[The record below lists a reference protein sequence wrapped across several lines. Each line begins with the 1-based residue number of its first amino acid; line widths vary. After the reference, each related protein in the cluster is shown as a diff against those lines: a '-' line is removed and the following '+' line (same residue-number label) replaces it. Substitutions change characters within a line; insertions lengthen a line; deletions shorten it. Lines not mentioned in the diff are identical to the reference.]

1 MGLSRRYE
9 ASKAF
14 FTARNFFYSVPGFPV
29 ETMEI
34 RMRYWLFKSEPE
46 CFSLEDLAS
55 ASEQTTPWDGVRNYQ
70 ARNFMRDAMKKGD
83 LGFFYHSGKH
93 PEIAGLVEV
102 AGEGRPDPTAQD
114 PEAGHYDPAATPENP
129 RWYLVDVRLVR
140 RFVPPIPRS
149 LLRFRPA
156 LAGMELLKTGSR
168 LSVQPVEEEAFRDIL
183 QLAEELAADGGNR
196 Q

>member
-1 MGLSRRYE
+1 M
-9 ASKAF
+9 
-14 FTARNFFYSVPGFPV
+14 
-29 ETMEI
+29 
-34 RMRYWLFKSEPE
+34 
-46 CFSLEDLAS
+46 
-55 ASEQTTPWDGVRNYQ
+55 
-70 ARNFMRDAMKKGD
+70 
-83 LGFFYHSGKH
+83 
-93 PEIAGLVEV
+93 